1 MTAKDTLIVELQY
14 SVEALRTENQILYKK
29 LEEKKAML
37 ENAFSRLSY
46 YELNK

>member
-1 MTAKDTLIVELQY
+1 MTAKDTLILELQY
-14 SVEALRTENQILYKK
+14 SVEALRKKNQLLNNE

-46 YELNK
+46 YELNN